1 MKKNLLSMFALATML
16 LATGCSQEEEPIAN
30 NSNDY
35 VDASF
40 TVELSG
46 AVQSRGLGEADLV
59 NQLYYGIYQDG
70 NVVPVIT
77 NVDDA
82 SGNFNVVN
90 VGEAVVEN
98 RTATVKMRLVK
109 GQTYDFVFWAQV
121 KDNKHYNIN
130 MDDLQNITVNY
141 NGDAND
147 ETRDAFFAKELG
159 YKVESHFTK
168 TIVLKRPFAQL
179 NVGTTKADFAAA
191 KILLGEQPI
200 TQSRLVV
207 KKIPTSLNLLT
218 GKVGEDDHTADA
230 EFKMAFLPKADA
242 STQNDYDILYADVNG
257 DKTYSIDEE
266 FAHLSMN
273 YLLAAERGESELYEV
288 DVEFANAKGS
298 INTINVAQLPVYRNY
313 RTNIIGNV
321 LTTNGEF
328 TIIIDQ
334 NFEKEEIIRELW
346 DGESTEAVTPIQENG
361 VDVYQ
366 IANAKQLA
374 WVAEQVNSGANT
386 FKGAIVRLTDH
397 IYLNNQP
404 WTPIGLGDGGNVNAG
419 TDDGKAFQGT
429 FEGKDFIIYELN
441 IVAQTAS
448 RSLTEGDQ
456 LPAGLFGKLNGGTIK
471 DFTVDGANVKHV
483 VAENGGGIA
492 VVAGI
497 IFNTGTIENVT
508 VKNAVVEGNRCVAGI
523 AGFVYGSIKNC
534 KVENVKLTATPD
546 NLTGEYDNGDK
557 VGGIAGNFF
566 VDNGNELSGNTAIN
580 VTITGYRDLGGIAG
594 AADAKAVKG
603 NTVTGV
609 VVTVDRTDSE
619 KDYNSS
625 KPTNAGAIVGSYLG
639 NSSEADLTTNG
650 NTSTETTVVGNT
662 NSSSAVVTSQEEFT
676 AAISSGATEIAVAG
690 EVALTGVSGKELTI
704 VGVGE
709 DAAVD
714 LSNVVTMSGTTLNFK
729 NITIKKENEN
739 YVGFHHA
746 TAENYTDC
754 TFENEYWCYG
764 DATFINCTFN
774 QISADHYNVWT
785 YGAKNATFK
794 NCTFNSAGKSVL
806 VYNEGACGT
815 NATFIDC
822 TFKASQPAEGKAAIE
837 IDGSLLKNT
846 DMHVITI
853 NNTIATGFAEGS
865 VSGNSLWN
873 DKRAVEIAGNSNT
886 PAGRSIINVDGK
898 VYAYADIPEV
908 LNTAMTMDAKTISAV
923 VTDNIDW
930 NLTTG
935 LGGASTE
942 TISISGIEGDKKVK
956 LNITCA
962 SASYNGSYVTYRTI
976 NPNAV
981 MNFKNL
987 TLEKSNW
994 TATTWN
1000 TYNMEFYTDVNIEDC
1015 VIEHPITICTNA
1027 EIKNTTIDSSADTS
1041 NTFYSIWMTPGTNA
1055 TLSNC
1060 VVKGNRGI
1068 KIDQQYDSN
1077 PTLGKLS
1084 VTDTRFETTGSKAA
1098 ILVMSKAGAD
1108 ITLNNVNIESVA
1120 ADTEYA
1126 VWVDEDA
1133 AAYADL
1139 VRVVGGKKKIEG
1151 QIADGV
1157 TEKDGVYSISN
1168 ANGMFWFANEV
1179 NVNNKEFSGETVKLV
1194 ANIDLQNRD
1203 WEPIGQTG
1211 ATQFKGTFD
1220 GGNYTISNL
1229 SVDSE
1234 AETSGHYSSG
1244 LFGWLNAA
1252 IVKNVKVNVATVKGH
1267 HNCGVIAGYLETSG
1281 CTIENCHVTNA
1292 EVICTHANKDA
1303 CGDKAGAVVGHAGNS
1318 GVVVKDCTAENS
1330 SVKAGRDAGQVVG
1343 AALNANVTGCSAKN
1357 VKVTATNDCDDDGA
1371 GKNINESVIG
1381 RVLG

>member
-1 MKKNLLSMFALATML
+1 MKKNLLSMFAMATML

-59 NQLYYGIYQDG
+59 DQLYYGIYQNG
-70 NVVPVIT
+70 NVVPIIK

-82 SGNFNVVN
+82 SGNFYVVN
-90 VGEAVVEN
+90 VGEADVEN

-121 KDNKHYNIN
+121 KGNKHYNIN

-242 STQNDYDILYADVNG
+242 STQNDYDILRADVNG
-257 DKTYSIDEE
+257 DKSYSIDEE

-429 FEGKDFIIYELN
+429 FEGKDFTIYELN

-566 VDNGNELSGNTAIN
+566 VDNGNELSDNTAIN

-662 NSSSAVVTSQEEFT
+662 DSESAVVTSQAEFQE
-676 AAISSGATEIAVAG
+676 AIKNGATEIAVAG

-709 DAAVD
+709 DAVVD
-714 LSNVVTMSGTTLNFK
+714 RSGTPNMGGSTLKFK
-729 NITIKKENEN
+729 NITIKGTSAN
-739 YVGFHHA
+739 YQGLQHI
-746 TAENYTDC
+746 AEEYYTDC
-754 TFENEYWCYG
+754 TIDNQIFLYG
-764 DATFINCTFN
+764 KAHFVNCTFN
-774 QISADHYNVWT
+774 QTDAELYNVWT
-785 YGAKNATFK
+785 YCSNEVIFE

-822 TFKASQPAEGKAAIE
+822 TFKASQPVEGKAAIE
-837 IDGSLLKNT
+837 IDGTLLKNT

-853 NNTIATGFAEGS
+853 NNATVTGFGKGS

-873 DKRAVEIAGNSNT
+873 DKKAD
-886 PAGRSIINVDGK
+886 RSIINEDGK

-923 VTDNIDW
+923 VTDYIDW

-942 TISISGIEGDKKVK
+942 TISISGIEGDTKAK

-1157 TEKDGVYSISN
+1157 SLSGKVYSISN

-1179 NVNNKEFSGETVKLV
+1179 NVNNKDFSGETVKLV

-1203 WEPIGQTG
+1203 WQPIGQTG
-1211 ATQFKGTFD
+1211 ATEFKGIFD
-1220 GGNYTISNL
+1220 GQNKIISNL

-1234 AETSGHYSSG
+1234 AETGNHYSSA
-1244 LFGWLNAA
+1244 LFGWLEGNGSGDDKT
-1252 IVKNVKVNVATVKGH
+1252 IKVMNVTINVAKIVGH
-1267 HNCGVIAGYLETSG
+1267 HNCGALVGYMEG
-1281 CTIENCHVTNA
+1281 NVKVDNCHVENA
-1292 EVICTHANKDA
+1292 EVSCTVANSEA
-1303 CGDKAGAVVGHAGNS
+1303 NGDKAGALIGNGNS
-1318 GVVVKDCTAENS
+1318 EPKLSNCTAKNS
-1330 SVKAGRDAGQVVG
+1330 SVSAGRDAGQVVG
-1343 AALNANVTGCSAKN
+1343 AAKTANVTGCSASN
-1357 VKVTATNDCDDDGA
+1357 VTVTNNGTGTGA
-1371 GKNINESVIG
+1371 NINESVIG
-1381 RVLG
+1381 RLL